1 MSNCYPTPI
10 TSVAN
15 DKVRYARS
23 LQRRRQRGRESRF
36 LVEGVRLL
44 EEALRAGCTPA
55 LLFYS
60 PERAETERASEVLA
74 SALAAGVPCYQVSE
88 AVLGA
93 LADTV
98 TPQPV
103 IGVVPLPKLVSPER
117 PSLLLVIDRLRD
129 PGNLGTILRTA
140 AAAGV
145 DDVLL
150 APGTVEPYNPKVVRA
165 GMGAHFRVP
174 LRVGLSW
181 PQIAERLTGLPL
193 WIADARGEVAYDQV
207 DWRAPA
213 ALLVG
218 GEPEGSSEAAGD
230 LAVGRL
236 RIPMQ
241 GETESLNAAVAAGV
255 ILFEAARQRRTARE
269 G

>member
-1 MSNCYPTPI
+1 MSII

-23 LQRRRQRGRESRF
+23 LQRRRQRGREGRF

-44 EEALRAGCTPA
+44 EEALRAGCIPA
-55 LLFYS
+55 LLFYH
-60 PERAETERASEVLA
+60 PDRTEAERASEALD
-74 SALAAGVPCYQVSE
+74 SALAAGVPCYPVNE
-88 AVLGA
+88 AVLSA

-98 TPQPV
+98 SPQPV
-103 IGVVPLPKLVSPER
+103 IAVVPMPELAAPER
-117 PSLLLVIDRLRD
+117 PGLLLVIDRLRD

-140 AAAGV
+140 VAAGV

-174 LRVGLSW
+174 LGVGLAW
-181 PQIAERLTGLPL
+181 PEIAERLSGLPL
-193 WIADARGEVAYDQV
+193 WIADARGEVDYDRV

-213 ALLVG
+213 AILVG
-218 GEPEGSSEAAGD
+218 GEPLGASEAAGA
-230 LAVGRL
+230 LATGRL
-236 RIPMQ
+236 RIPMH

-255 ILFEAARQRRTARE
+255 ILFEAARQRRADRM